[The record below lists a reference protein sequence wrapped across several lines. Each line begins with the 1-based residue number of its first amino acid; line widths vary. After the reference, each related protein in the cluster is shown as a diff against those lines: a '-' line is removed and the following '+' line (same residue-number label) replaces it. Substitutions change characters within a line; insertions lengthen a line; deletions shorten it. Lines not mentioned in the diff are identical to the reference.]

1 MPSKIRFLRLT
12 TPLGITFLA
21 AAALGAAC
29 GTPSNDGGPLASSDA
44 GADVTVDAADG
55 ASAPLP
61 PLEATPPAIIAPAN
75 RLDAASSSVVV
86 DGKRGGVWVAN
97 GDVGTISYV
106 DPDARTVVREIPI
119 GSGATTDIR
128 SIALSPDFAW
138 IAAVDRGGASVSL
151 VDADTG
157 VVARSIPLGTHPRA
171 AVWDS
176 ADPRWLYVAVED
188 DGAVAIVDR
197 TNGVLTTEIPVGR
210 LPSGV
215 AVSRQRREVY
225 VTHRIDG
232 MVSIVDLATR
242 ADVDDVP
249 LAVEPANTDPTVPQ
263 GTPFAFESPAW
274 APDGNTVWLPHEL
287 LAPTHPFQFRETL
300 FPTIS
305 VADMSMRAEVQTNP
319 DDPNG
324 IIAGRK
330 NLFDAIQLFD
340 TAGNPI
346 VLSQPC
352 AAAFHPAG
360 FVAFAL
366 ACASEDL
373 LVFDAVTGIATD
385 IIRSLPGDHP
395 TGITLDPTGA
405 RGFIVS
411 DQSHTLLEFDTAQG
425 NPTLHAT
432 LLGAPIALVA
442 TDPVAPALRAGL
454 EVFYNAN
461 SSKYAYDTT
470 SNNWMSC
477 GGCHLDGF
485 VSTNKFFFD
494 TLTPVNAAVDAQI
507 GHVGLVDLFSTA
519 PTPTD
524 PSFNPHDIL
533 VAFRDMGGLDP
544 DRTGTDQ
551 SMAIDPGAVAPPA
564 DVVQMA
570 QSVAQVVER
579 DLPLGPSWLLD
590 QSAPLN
596 PAYDGQW
603 CGNCHQAEYAAW
615 SQSVHS
621 HSANDPMMS
630 FCAGVEQG
638 LRGKQFSR
646 QCAGCHDPVS
656 ARLGDTTLT
665 TKKSITCLG
674 CHDVTRE
681 IQAGGNSDL
690 QASSH
695 DWTQDHKASA
705 TAALTTLRDPKF
717 CGGCHKQFVP
727 GNGLLPAFNTLTEW
741 EASPY
746 ATGATQTLCVDCHMA
761 KTNGVADHR
770 APGGNLYIGQRVG
783 DPTLIADE
791 TANLTSFITLSATT
805 SGSNAT
811 VDVYNKGSGHGFPT
825 GVSDVREAW
834 VELQAVDEQGNALA
848 HYGGPAADGTI
859 PSDAARLGTDVA
871 SADGTVLLQHE
882 LSSATS
888 LPYDKR
894 VMPHEHVD
902 FTLAVPASTPAGTT
916 EIDAVLYYRNLR
928 TTYYRLALDDA
939 GAVAPQTEL
948 ARVKVQ

>member
-1 MPSKIRFLRLT
+1 LLT
-12 TPLGITFLA
+12 
-21 AAALGAAC
+21 
-29 GTPSNDGGPLASSDA
+29 
-44 GADVTVDAADG
+44 
-55 ASAPLP
+55 
-61 PLEATPPAIIAPAN
+61 IA
-75 RLDAASSSVVV
+75 
-86 DGKRGGVWVAN
+86 
-97 GDVGTISYV
+97 
-106 DPDARTVVREIPI
+106 
-119 GSGATTDIR
+119 
-128 SIALSPDFAW
+128 
-138 IAAVDRGGASVSL
+138 
-151 VDADTG
+151 
-157 VVARSIPLGTHPRA
+157 LGTHPRA

-188 DGAVAIVDR
+188 DGAIAIVDR
-197 TNGVLTTEIPVGR
+197 TNGVLTTEVPVGR

-215 AVSRQRREVY
+215 AVSRSRREVY

-232 MVSIVDLATR
+232 QVSIVDLATR
-242 ADVDDVP
+242 TDVDDVP
-249 LAVEPANTDPTVPQ
+249 LAVEPSNPDPTVPQ
-263 GTPFAFESPAW
+263 GTPFAFESLAW
-274 APDGNTVWLPHEL
+274 APDGNTVWLPGEL
-287 LAPTHPFQFRETL
+287 LAPTHPFQFQQTL

-305 VADMSMRAEVQTNP
+305 VADMSMRAEVQTDP
-319 DDPNG
+319 YDPNG

-340 TAGNPI
+340 TSGNPV

-352 AAAFHPAG
+352 AVAFHPAG
-360 FVAFAL
+360 LEAFAL

-373 LVFDAVTGIATD
+373 VIFDAVTGIATD
-385 IIRSLPGDHP
+385 IIRGLPGDHP
-395 TGITLDPTGA
+395 TGITLDPNGA
-405 RGFIVS
+405 RGYIVS

-432 LLGAPIALVA
+432 ILGDPISLVA
-442 TDPVAPALRAGL
+442 TDPVDPALRAGL

-485 VSTNKFFFD
+485 VSTNE
-494 TLTPVNAAVDAQI
+494 TLMPVNPAVDAQI
-507 GHVGLVDLFSTA
+507 GHIGLKDLFSTA

-524 PSFNPHDIL
+524 PSFNPHDIM

-551 SMAIDPGAVAPPA
+551 TMAVDPNGASPPA

-570 QSVAQVVER
+570 QSVAQIVKR

-615 SQSVHS
+615 SASVHS
-621 HSANDPMMS
+621 HSADDPMMT

-638 LRGKQFSR
+638 LRGQQFSR

-656 ARLGDTTLT
+656 ARLGDSTLT
-665 TKKSITCLG
+665 AKKSITCLG
-674 CHDVTRE
+674 CHDVTRL

-705 TAALTTLRDPKF
+705 TASLTTLRDPKF

-727 GNGLLPAFNTLTEW
+727 GDGLLPAFNTLTEW
-741 EASPY
+741 ETSPY
-746 ATGATQTLCVDCHMA
+746 ATASTQTLCVDCHMA

-770 APGGNLYIGQRVG
+770 APGGNLYMGMRVS
-783 DPTLIADE
+783 DATLIADQ
-791 TANLTSFITLSATT
+791 TANLTNFITLTATV
-805 SGSNAT
+805 SGTTAT
-811 VDVYNKGSGHGFPT
+811 VDVYNKGSGHAFPT

-834 VELQAVDEQGNALA
+834 VELQAVDGTGTALA

-859 PSDAARLGTDVA
+859 PSTAARLGTDIA
-871 SADGTVLLQHE
+871 SSDGTILLQHE
-882 LSSATS
+882 LSSTTS
-888 LPYDKR
+888 LPYDNR
-894 VMPHEHVD
+894 VMPHQHVD
-902 FTLAVPASTPAGTT
+902 FPLDIPASPPTGTT
-916 EIDAVLYYRNLR
+916 EIDAVLYYRNVR
-928 TTYYRLALDDA
+928 TTYYRLALGDA
-939 GAVAPQTEL
+939 TAVAPQTEL

>member
-1 MPSKIRFLRLT
+1 MPST
-12 TPLGITFLA
+12 YHM
-21 AAALGAAC
+21 
-29 GTPSNDGGPLASSDA
+29 
-44 GADVTVDAADG
+44 
-55 ASAPLP
+55 PLP

-86 DGKRGGVWVAN
+86 DAKRGGVWVAN

-119 GSGATTDIR
+119 STATGADIR

-138 IAAVDRGGASVSL
+138 IAAVDRGGAAVTL

-157 VVARSIPLGTHPRA
+157 AVARTIPLGTHPRA

-188 DGAVAIVDR
+188 DGAIAIVDR
-197 TNGVLTTEIPVGR
+197 SNGVLTTEVPVGR

-215 AVSRQRREVY
+215 AVSRLRREVY
-225 VTHRIDG
+225 ATHRIDG
-232 MVSIVDLATR
+232 LVSVVDLATR

-249 LAVEPANTDPTVPQ
+249 IAVEPANADPTVPQ
-263 GTPFAFESPAW
+263 GTPFAFESLAW
-274 APDGNTVWLPHEL
+274 APDGNTVWLPGEL

-319 DDPNG
+319 NDPNG

-340 TAGNPI
+340 TSGNPI

-352 AAAFHPAG
+352 AVAFHPAG
-360 FVAFAL
+360 LVSFAL

-395 TGITLDPTGA
+395 TGIALDPDGA
-405 RGFIVS
+405 RGYIVS
-411 DQSHTLLEFDTAQG
+411 DQSHTLLEFDTAEG

-432 LLGAPIALVA
+432 ILGDPIALVA
-442 TDPVAPALRAGL
+442 HDPVAPALRAGL

-494 TLTPVNAAVDAQI
+494 TLTPANSKVDAQI
-507 GHVGLVDLFSTA
+507 GHVGLADLFSTA

-551 SMAIDPGAVAPPA
+551 SMAIDPNSASLPPE
-564 DVVQMA
+564 VVQMA
-570 QSVAQVVER
+570 QSAAEIFAR

-590 QSAPLN
+590 TSPPLN
-596 PAYDGQW
+596 PAYDGAW

-615 SQSVHS
+615 SASVHS
-621 HSANDPMMS
+621 HSADDPMMS

-656 ARLGDTTLT
+656 ARMGDTTLT
-665 TKKSITCLG
+665 SKRSVTCLG

-681 IQAGGNSDL
+681 IQAGGNADL

-695 DWTQDHKASA
+695 DWTKDHKTWA
-705 TAALTTLRDPKF
+705 TASLTLLRDPKF

-727 GNGLLPAFNTLTEW
+727 GDGVLPAFNTLGEW

-746 ATGATQTLCVDCHMA
+746 ATSATQTLCVDCHMSP
-761 KTNGVADHR
+761 TNGVADHR
-770 APGGNLYIGQRVG
+770 AAGGNLYMGQRVG
-783 DPTLIADE
+783 DATTIADE
-791 TANLTSFITLSATT
+791 TANISNFITLTSTV
-805 SGSNAT
+805 SGSNAV
-811 VDVYNKGSGHGFPT
+811 VDVYNKGSGHAFPT
-825 GVSDVREAW
+825 GVTDVREAW
-834 VELQAVDEQGNALA
+834 VELQAVDAHGNALA

-859 PSDAARLGTDVA
+859 PLSAARLGTDVA
-871 SADGTVLLQHE
+871 SANGTLLYQHE

-888 LPYDKR
+888 LPYDTR
-894 VMPHEHVD
+894 VMPHQHVD
-902 FTLAVPASTPAGTT
+902 FTLAIPASPPSGTA
-916 EIDAVLYYRNLR
+916 EIDAVLYYRNVR
-928 TTYYRLALDDA
+928 TTYYRLALGDA
-939 GAVAPQTEL
+939 TATAPQTEL